1 MSPINAWAATAA
13 GGACQPYTYD
23 PGPLGADQVEIAVE
37 YCGIC
42 HSDLSMLQNDWGITR
57 YPFVPGH
64 EAVGRIV
71 ALGDQVAGLALGQRV
86 GIGWTACSCMHCH
99 TCLSGDHHLCGEA
112 QGTIV
117 GRHGGFAERLRS
129 HWAWAIPLPEA
140 LDGAAAGPLLCG
152 GITVFAPLLIHDIPP
167 TARVGV
173 IGIGGLGHMALKFLR
188 AWGCEVTAFTSSE
201 SKREEALAF
210 GAHRVVFSQDSR
222 ALRAIARSLD
232 LVIDTVNAPLDWK
245 AVMGTLAPKG
255 RFHLVGALLEPLP
268 VNGMALLGGQQSIS
282 GSPTGSPSAIATML
296 DFAARHQVLPQVEH
310 FPMSQVNA
318 ALEHLR
324 AGKARYRVV
333 LDADFGV

>member
-1 MSPINAWAATAA
+1 MSHINAWAATVA
-13 GGACQPYTYD
+13 GGACQPFAYE
-23 PGPLGADQVEIAVE
+23 PGPLGQDQVEIAVE

-71 ALGDQVAGLALGQRV
+71 ALGDQVAGLALSQRV
-86 GIGWTACSCMHCH
+86 GIGWTARSCMHCH
-99 TCLSGDHHLCGEA
+99 TCLAGDHHLCGEA

-129 HWAWAIPLPEA
+129 HWAWAIPLPET
-140 LDGAAAGPLLCG
+140 LDAAAAGPLLCG
-152 GITVFAPLLIHDIPP
+152 GITVFAPLLIHGILP

-201 SKREEALAF
+201 SKREEALGF
-210 GAHRVVFSQDSR
+210 GAHRVVSSKDSS
-222 ALRAIARSLD
+222 ALQAIAGSLD
-232 LVIDTVNAPLDWK
+232 LVIDTVNVPLDWQSL
-245 AVMGTLAPKG
+245 MGTLAPKG
-255 RFHLVGALLEPLP
+255 RLHVVGAVLEPIP
-268 VNGMALLGGQQSIS
+268 VSAMSLLMGQQSLS

-296 DFAARHQVLPQVEH
+296 DFAARHQALPQVEH
-310 FPMSQVNA
+310 FPMSQVNE
-318 ALEHLR
+318 ALAHLGS
-324 AGKARYRVV
+324 GKARYRIV
-333 LDADFGV
+333 LDADFAA

>member
-117 GRHGGFAERLRS
+117 GRHGGFADRLRS
-129 HWAWAIPLPEA
+129 HWAWAIPLPES

-152 GITVFAPLLIHDIPP
+152 GITVFAPLLIHGIPP
-167 TARVGV
+167 TARVG
-173 IGIGGLGHMALKFLR
+173 
-188 AWGCEVTAFTSSE
+188 
-201 SKREEALAF
+201 
-210 GAHRVVFSQDSR
+210 
-222 ALRAIARSLD
+222 
-232 LVIDTVNAPLDWK
+232 
-245 AVMGTLAPKG
+245 
-255 RFHLVGALLEPLP
+255 
-268 VNGMALLGGQQSIS
+268 
-282 GSPTGSPSAIATML
+282 
-296 DFAARHQVLPQVEH
+296 
-310 FPMSQVNA
+310 
-318 ALEHLR
+318 
-324 AGKARYRVV
+324 
-333 LDADFGV
+333 

>member
-1 MSPINAWAATAA
+1 M
-13 GGACQPYTYD
+13 
-23 PGPLGADQVEIAVE
+23 
-37 YCGIC
+37 
-42 HSDLSMLQNDWGITR
+42 
-57 YPFVPGH
+57 
-64 EAVGRIV
+64 
-71 ALGDQVAGLALGQRV
+71 
-86 GIGWTACSCMHCH
+86 
-99 TCLSGDHHLCGEA
+99 
-112 QGTIV
+112 
-117 GRHGGFAERLRS
+117 
-129 HWAWAIPLPEA
+129 
-140 LDGAAAGPLLCG
+140 
-152 GITVFAPLLIHDIPP
+152 
-167 TARVGV
+167 

-210 GAHRVVFSQDSR
+210 GAHQVISSQDSR

-310 FPMSQVNA
+310 FPMSAVND

-324 AGKARYRVV
+324 AGKARYRIV
-333 LDADFGV
+333 LDADFAG

>member
-13 GGACQPYTYD
+13 GGACQPYSYD

-117 GRHGGFAERLRS
+117 GRHGGFADRLRS
-129 HWAWAIPLPEA
+129 HWAWAIPLPES

-152 GITVFAPLLIHDIPP
+152 GITVFAPLLIHGIPP

-188 AWGCEVTAFTSSE
+188 AWGCEVTAFTSSL
-201 SKREEALAF
+201 SKREEAQRL
-210 GAHRVVFSQDSR
+210 GAHRVVASTDSA
-222 ALRAIARSLD
+222 ALQAIAGSLD
-232 LVIDTVNAPLDWK
+232 FLLVTASADLDWN
-245 AVMGTLAPKG
+245 ALLATLAAKG
-255 RFHLVGALLEPLP
+255 RLHFVGIAPSAIP
-268 VNGMALLGGQQSIS
+268 VHVFSLIPQQKTLS
-282 GSPTGSPSAIATML
+282 GSPVGSPANMARML
-296 DFAARHQVLPQVEH
+296 EFCARHQILPQVEH
-310 FPMSQVNA
+310 FPMSRVNEA
-318 ALEHLR
+318 IEHLR
-324 AGKARYRVV
+324 SGKARYRVV
-333 LDADFGV
+333 LDASA